1 MLAPDQLPAV
11 PGHPQ
16 RPSQLGVKEA
26 SECVLSFY
34 LTFTAVCFTP
44 AWGACRASGVAVLG
58 RGPTSCGRGGDS
70 VARPSE
76 AAWGHKEEGSGSAP
90 DGVPRAP
97 AMVGCADGTGK
108 APLSCPAAGFQKDES
123 AGSLLSTQRVA
134 SCEQCLRPEPR
145 WASEHREMGGGGGRP
160 QLPSLGQKNRPSAS
174 LVMFSSMFMA
184 SLITDVNLSPWRV
197 RIVFLCGTCI
207 RREEKQGAE
216 VAGE

>member
-97 AMVGCADGTGK
+97 ATVGCGGWDREG
-108 APLSCPAAGFQKDES
+108 P
-123 AGSLLSTQRVA
+123 SLLP
-134 SCEQCLRPEPR
+134 CCWFP
-145 WASEHREMGGGGGRP
+145 
-160 QLPSLGQKNRPSAS
+160 
-174 LVMFSSMFMA
+174 
-184 SLITDVNLSPWRV
+184 
-197 RIVFLCGTCI
+197 
-207 RREEKQGAE
+207 
-216 VAGE
+216 AG